1 MQELELTKDFW
12 AEFGAQASFEVSF
25 DRKLLLALETAVAV
39 PVIEPLRDRGATA
52 LYIPEFDLYLPC
64 YQVGWLTVD
73 DILRWLALPALIAI
87 LRVSCVVLL

>member
-12 AEFGAQASFEVSF
+12 AEFGAQASFDVSF
-25 DRKLLLALETAVAV
+25 DRKLIDLETAVAV

-64 YQVGWLTVD
+64 YQVG
-73 DILRWLALPALIAI
+73 
-87 LRVSCVVLL
+87 